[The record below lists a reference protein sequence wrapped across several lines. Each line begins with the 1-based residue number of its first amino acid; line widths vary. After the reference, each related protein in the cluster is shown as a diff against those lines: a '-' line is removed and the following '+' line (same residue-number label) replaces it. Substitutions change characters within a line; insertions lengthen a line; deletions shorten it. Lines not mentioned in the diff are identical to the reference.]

1 MIKMSTLY
9 SIQGKYQ
16 QLLNLAEQLD
26 PELLKDTLESIDDE
40 LETKAENV
48 AFVIKELEGQS
59 LVLETETKRLDE
71 RKNTINNNVKRLKQS
86 LFDAMITAKKQKIK
100 TNLFTLDIRKNPPS
114 VIVEDESKLL
124 NYLIEQPKKIDK
136 TKLGDDLKKGIEV
149 PGAKIIQT
157 ERLQIR

>member
-1 MIKMSTLY
+1 MPTLY
-9 SIQGKYQ
+9 SIQDKYQ

-48 AFVIKELEGQS
+48 AFVIKELEGQA
-59 LVLETETKRLDE
+59 LVLETEIKRLSE
-71 RKNTINNNVKRLKQS
+71 RKTTINNNIKRLKQS
-86 LFDAMITAKKQKIK
+86 LQDAMEAANKPKIK
-100 TNLFTLDIRKNPPS
+100 TNLFTLGIRKSPPS
-114 VIVEDESKLL
+114 VAVEDESKLIA
-124 NYLIEQPKKIDK
+124 YLVEQPKKLDK
-136 TKLGDDLKKGIEV
+136 TRLKDDLKKGIEV

>member
-1 MIKMSTLY
+1 MSTLY

>member
-1 MIKMSTLY
+1 MSTLY

-48 AFVIKELEGQS
+48 AFVIKEIEGQS
-59 LVLETETKRLDE
+59 LILEKETKRLAE

-86 LFDAMITAKKQKIK
+86 LFDAMITVNKQKIK

-114 VIVEDESKLL
+114 LIVEDESKLL
-124 NYLIEQPKKIDK
+124 NYLIEQPKKLDK

>member
-59 LVLETETKRLDE
+59 LILEKETKRLAE

-86 LFDAMITAKKQKIK
+86 LFDAMITVNKQKIK

-114 VIVEDESKLL
+114 LIVEDESKLL
-124 NYLIEQPKKIDK
+124 NYLIEQPKKLDK

>member
-59 LVLETETKRLDE
+59 LVLETETKRLAE

>member
-1 MIKMSTLY
+1 MATLY

-26 PELLKDTLESIDDE
+26 PELLKNTLESIDDE

-59 LVLETETKRLDE
+59 LILEKETKRLAE

-86 LFDAMITAKKQKIK
+86 LFDAMITANKQKIK

-114 VIVEDESKLL
+114 LIVEDESKLL
-124 NYLIEQPKKIDK
+124 NYLIEQPKKLDK
-136 TKLGDDLKKGIEV
+136 TKLGNDLKKGIEV

>member
-1 MIKMSTLY
+1 
-9 SIQGKYQ
+9 YQ

-59 LVLETETKRLDE
+59 LILEKETKRLAE

-86 LFDAMITAKKQKIK
+86 LFDAMITANKQKIK

-114 VIVEDESKLL
+114 LIVEDESKLL
-124 NYLIEQPKKIDK
+124 NYLIEQPKKLDK

>member
-1 MIKMSTLY
+1 MSTLY

-59 LVLETETKRLDE
+59 LILEKETKRLAE

-86 LFDAMITAKKQKIK
+86 LFDAMITANKQKIK
-100 TNLFTLDIRKNPPS
+100 TNLFTLDIRKNQPS
-114 VIVEDESKLL
+114 LIVEDESKLL
-124 NYLIEQPKKIDK
+124 NYLIEQPKKLDK

>member
-1 MIKMSTLY
+1 MSTLY

-59 LVLETETKRLDE
+59 IILEKETKRLAE

-86 LFDAMITAKKQKIK
+86 LFDAMITANKQKIK

-114 VIVEDESKLL
+114 IIVEDESKLL
-124 NYLIEQPKKIDK
+124 NYLIEQPKKLDK

-157 ERLQIR
+157 ERLQIS

>member
-1 MIKMSTLY
+1 MINMSTLY

-59 LVLETETKRLDE
+59 LVLETETKRLAE

-124 NYLIEQPKKIDK
+124 NYLIEQPKKLDK

>member
-1 MIKMSTLY
+1 MPTLY
-9 SIQGKYQ
+9 SIQDKYQ

-59 LVLETETKRLDE
+59 LILEKETKRLAE

-86 LFDAMITAKKQKIK
+86 LFDAMITANKQKIK

-114 VIVEDESKLL
+114 IIVEDESKLL
-124 NYLIEQPKKIDK
+124 NYLIEQPKKLDK

>member
-1 MIKMSTLY
+1 MSTLY

-59 LVLETETKRLDE
+59 LILEKETKRLAE

-86 LFDAMITAKKQKIK
+86 LFDAMITANKQKIK

-124 NYLIEQPKKIDK
+124 NYLVEQPKKLDK
-136 TKLGDDLKKGIEV
+136 TRLSDDLKKGIEI
-149 PGAKIIQT
+149 PGAKIVQT

>member
-1 MIKMSTLY
+1 MSTLY

-40 LETKAENV
+40 LETKSENV

-59 LVLETETKRLDE
+59 LVLETETKRLAE

>member
-1 MIKMSTLY
+1 MSTLY

-59 LVLETETKRLDE
+59 LVLETEIKRLSE
-71 RKNTINNNVKRLKQS
+71 RKTTINNNIKRLKQS
-86 LFDAMITAKKQKIK
+86 LQDAMETANKPKIR
-100 TNLFTLDIRKNPPS
+100 TNLFTLGIRKSPPS
-114 VIVEDESKLL
+114 VLVEDERKLI
-124 NYLIEQPKKIDK
+124 NYLVEQPKKLDK
-136 TKLGDDLKKGIEV
+136 AKLKDDLKKGIDV
-149 PGAKIIQT
+149 PGAVLVQT
-157 ERLQIR
+157 ERLQIK

>member
-1 MIKMSTLY
+1 MATLY

-59 LVLETETKRLDE
+59 LILEKETKRLAE

-86 LFDAMITAKKQKIK
+86 LFDAMITANKQKIK

-114 VIVEDESKLL
+114 LIVEDESKLL
-124 NYLIEQPKKIDK
+124 NYLIEQPKKLDK

-149 PGAKIIQT
+149 PGAKIVQT

>member
-1 MIKMSTLY
+1 MSTLY

-59 LVLETETKRLDE
+59 LILEKETKRLAE

-86 LFDAMITAKKQKIK
+86 LFDAMITVNKQKIK

-114 VIVEDESKLL
+114 LIVEDESKLL
-124 NYLIEQPKKIDK
+124 NYLIEQPKKLDK

>member
-1 MIKMSTLY
+1 MSTLY

-40 LETKAENV
+40 LEKKAENV

-59 LVLETETKRLDE
+59 LILEKETKRLAE

-86 LFDAMITAKKQKIK
+86 LFDAMITANKQKIK

-114 VIVEDESKLL
+114 LIVEDESKLL
-124 NYLIEQPKKIDK
+124 NYLIEQPKKLDK

-157 ERLQIR
+157 ERLQIS

>member
-1 MIKMSTLY
+1 MIKIATLY

-26 PELLKDTLESIDDE
+26 PELLKNTLESIDDE

-59 LVLETETKRLDE
+59 LILEKETKRLAE

-86 LFDAMITAKKQKIK
+86 LFDAMITANKQKIK

-114 VIVEDESKLL
+114 LIVEDESKLL
-124 NYLIEQPKKIDK
+124 NYLIEQPKKLDK
-136 TKLGDDLKKGIEV
+136 TKLGNDLKKGIEV

>member
-1 MIKMSTLY
+1 MSTLY

-59 LVLETETKRLDE
+59 LILEKETKRLAE

-124 NYLIEQPKKIDK
+124 NYLIEQPKKLDK

>member
-1 MIKMSTLY
+1 MTTLY
-9 SIQGKYQ
+9 SIQDKYQ

-59 LVLETETKRLDE
+59 LILEKETKRLAE

-86 LFDAMITAKKQKIK
+86 LFDAMITANKQKIK

-114 VIVEDESKLL
+114 LIVEDESKLL
-124 NYLIEQPKKIDK
+124 NYLIEQPKKLDK

>member
-1 MIKMSTLY
+1 MTTLY
-9 SIQGKYQ
+9 SIQDKYQ

-59 LVLETETKRLDE
+59 LILEKETKRLAE

-86 LFDAMITAKKQKIK
+86 LFDAMITANKQKIK

-114 VIVEDESKLL
+114 LIVEDESKLL
-124 NYLIEQPKKIDK
+124 NYLIEQPKKLDK

-157 ERLQIR
+157 ERLQIK

>member
-1 MIKMSTLY
+1 MSTLY

-59 LVLETETKRLDE
+59 LILEKETKRLAE

-86 LFDAMITAKKQKIK
+86 LFDAMITANKQKIK

-114 VIVEDESKLL
+114 LIVEDESKLL
-124 NYLIEQPKKIDK
+124 NYLIEQPKKLDK
-136 TKLGDDLKKGIEV
+136 TKLGNDLKKGIEV

-157 ERLQIR
+157 ERLQIK

>member
-1 MIKMSTLY
+1 MSTLY

-48 AFVIKELEGQS
+48 AFVIKELECQS
-59 LVLETETKRLDE
+59 LILEKETKRLAE

-86 LFDAMITAKKQKIK
+86 LFDAMITANKQKIK

-114 VIVEDESKLL
+114 LIVEDESKLL
-124 NYLIEQPKKIDK
+124 NYLIEQPKKLDK

>member
-1 MIKMSTLY
+1 MSTLY

-59 LVLETETKRLDE
+59 LILEKETKRLAE

>member
-1 MIKMSTLY
+1 MSTLY

-59 LVLETETKRLDE
+59 LVLETEIKRLSE
-71 RKNTINNNVKRLKQS
+71 RKTTINNNIKRLKQS
-86 LFDAMITAKKQKIK
+86 LQDAMETANKPKIR
-100 TNLFTLDIRKNPPS
+100 TNLFTLGIRK
-114 VIVEDESKLL
+114 
-124 NYLIEQPKKIDK
+124 
-136 TKLGDDLKKGIEV
+136 
-149 PGAKIIQT
+149 
-157 ERLQIR
+157 

>member
-1 MIKMSTLY
+1 MTTLY
-9 SIQGKYQ
+9 SIQDKYQ

-59 LVLETETKRLDE
+59 LILEKETKRLAE

-86 LFDAMITAKKQKIK
+86 LFDAMITANKQKIK
-100 TNLFTLDIRKNPPS
+100 KNLFTLDIRKNPPS
-114 VIVEDESKLL
+114 LIVEDESKLL
-124 NYLIEQPKKIDK
+124 NYLIEQPKKLDK

>member
-1 MIKMSTLY
+1 MSTLY

-26 PELLKDTLESIDDE
+26 PELLKDTIESIDDE

-59 LVLETETKRLDE
+59 LILEKETKRLAE

-86 LFDAMITAKKQKIK
+86 LFDAMITANKQKIK

-114 VIVEDESKLL
+114 LIVEDESKLL
-124 NYLIEQPKKIDK
+124 NYLIEQPKKLDK

>member
-1 MIKMSTLY
+1 MSTLY

-59 LVLETETKRLDE
+59 LVLETETKRLAE

-100 TNLFTLDIRKNPPS
+100 TNLFTLDIRKNPHS
-114 VIVEDESKLL
+114 VFVEDESKLI
-124 NYLIEQPKKIDK
+124 NYLVEQPKKLDK
-136 TKLGDDLKKGIEV
+136 TKLKDDLKKGIDV
-149 PGAKIIQT
+149 PGAVLVQT
-157 ERLQIR
+157 ERLQIK

>member
-1 MIKMSTLY
+1 MTTLY
-9 SIQGKYQ
+9 SIQDKYQ

-59 LVLETETKRLDE
+59 LILDVEIKRLSE

-86 LFDAMITAKKQKIK
+86 LHDAMLVANKQKIK
-100 TNLFTLDIRKNPPS
+100 TNLFTLDIRKNPHS
-114 VIVEDESKLL
+114 VFVEDESKLI
-124 NYLIEQPKKIDK
+124 NYLVEQPKKLDK
-136 TKLGDDLKKGIEV
+136 TKLKDDLKKGIDV
-149 PGAKIIQT
+149 PGAVLVQT
-157 ERLQIR
+157 ERLQIK

>member
-1 MIKMSTLY
+1 MSTLY

-59 LVLETETKRLDE
+59 LILEKETKRLAE

-86 LFDAMITAKKQKIK
+86 LFDAMITVNKQKIK

-114 VIVEDESKLL
+114 LIVEDESKLL
-124 NYLIEQPKKIDK
+124 NYLIEQPKKLDK
-136 TKLGDDLKKGIEV
+136 TKLGDDLKKGIDV
-149 PGAKIIQT
+149 PGAVLVQT
-157 ERLQIR
+157 ERLQIK

>member
-1 MIKMSTLY
+1 MSTLY

-59 LVLETETKRLDE
+59 LVLETETKRLAK

-124 NYLIEQPKKIDK
+124 NYLIEQPKKLDK

>member
-1 MIKMSTLY
+1 MSTLY

-59 LVLETETKRLDE
+59 LILDKETKRLAE
-71 RKNTINNNVKRLKQS
+71 RKNIINNNVKRLKQS
-86 LFDAMITAKKQKIK
+86 LFDTMITAKKQKIK

-124 NYLIEQPKKIDK
+124 NYLIEEPKKLDK

-149 PGAKIIQT
+149 PGAKIVQT

>member
-1 MIKMSTLY
+1 MIKIATLY

-26 PELLKDTLESIDDE
+26 PELLKNTLESIDDE

-59 LVLETETKRLDE
+59 LILEKETKRLTE

-86 LFDAMITAKKQKIK
+86 LFDAMITANKQKIK
-100 TNLFTLDIRKNPPS
+100 TNLFTLDIRKNPPGI
-114 VIVEDESKLL
+114 IVEDESKLL
-124 NYLIEQPKKIDK
+124 NYLIEQPKKLDK
-136 TKLGDDLKKGIEV
+136 TKLSDDLKKGIEV
-149 PGAKIIQT
+149 PGAKIVQT

>member
-1 MIKMSTLY
+1 MTTLY
-9 SIQGKYQ
+9 SIQDKYQ

-59 LVLETETKRLDE
+59 LILEKETKRLAE

-86 LFDAMITAKKQKIK
+86 
-100 TNLFTLDIRKNPPS
+100 
-114 VIVEDESKLL
+114 
-124 NYLIEQPKKIDK
+124 
-136 TKLGDDLKKGIEV
+136 
-149 PGAKIIQT
+149 
-157 ERLQIR
+157 

>member
-59 LVLETETKRLDE
+59 LVLETETKRLAE

-114 VIVEDESKLL
+114 IIVEDESKLL

>member
-1 MIKMSTLY
+1 MSTLY

-59 LVLETETKRLDE
+59 LVLETEIKRLAE